1 MKKFFLLIILQLFIV
16 TIFAQYSISYMGENI
31 GSPARTA
38 TIPLVSSN
46 GSFYFFQS
54 REQSIH
60 IRKYSAYNMNFS
72 YVPYSVITIGTK
84 LTINGVF
91 EDDQYFIIYGVDEE
105 YEGKKSG
112 FILKINNLNYN
123 PIALRY
129 LNFEIIDGC
138 LGEKDSNL
146 PSNEPCYAFI
156 AKDGPI
162 FMTNT
167 SLNLY
172 NYQHYLNNAH
182 PDHITWND
190 IQNRFMISGHVNPNI
205 NFKYTEFP
213 FFLSVDFNSNYPNE
227 WNIYNSIIL
236 REGTYNRHS
245 FGRVLHCL
253 MNDGRVLLAQSS
265 RNSDTTIRTFSK
277 LNFALLEIQSNQ
289 ILVDQ
294 YKILKLPFVSNYDLY
309 LNDIKNNVIRNTI
322 SLTANFNDQN
332 NDITLASI
340 INVNQNNVNISPY
353 QIYDFGI
360 FNKITY
366 NPFDTIGA
374 INISTSLFDYN
385 SNIMS
390 GVLFE
395 HNTFSTTCAQLVTN
409 LVEVITTPLQSNIT
423 STVCEHVISFVKP
436 LPNRIMSQPW
446 GAGSFCE
453 GYHSNIWSKDESG
466 DKALIY
472 LGSNSNVDRCDIQI
486 ILSDLFLLQGFK
498 GSVSCEIYDM
508 TGKQVYSVISEN
520 DMNNSIPELSKGI
533 YILKAI
539 DNFGNNKTVKFFK
552 D

>member
-1 MKKFFLLIILQLFIV
+1 MKKLFLLIILQLFIV

-91 EDDQYFIIYGVDEE
+91 EDGQYFIIYGVDEE
-105 YEGKKSG
+105 YEGKKFG

-123 PIALRY
+123 PVALKY
-129 LNFEIIDGC
+129 LNQEITDGC
-138 LGEKDSNL
+138 LGEKDSNF
-146 PSNEPCYAFI
+146 PSNESCYAFI
-156 AKDGPI
+156 AKDGTI

-172 NYQHYLNNAH
+172 NYQYYLNNAH
-182 PDHITWND
+182 PDHISWND
-190 IQNRFMISGHVNPNI
+190 ILKRFMVSGYTIPNI
-205 NFKYTEFP
+205 NINSTEYP
-213 FFLSVDFNSNYPNE
+213 FFLSFKLNSKHSCNWYLN
-227 WNIYNSIIL
+227 NSIIL
-236 REGTYNRHS
+236 KEGIYNRNTN
-245 FGRVLHCL
+245 GRVLHCL
-253 MNDGRVLLAQSS
+253 LNDGRVLLAQS
-265 RNSDTTIRTFSK
+265 TTSTNISK
-277 LNFALLEIQSNQ
+277 LNFALLEIQANP
-289 ILVDQ
+289 IVLDQ
-294 YKILKLPFVSNYDLY
+294 YKMIELPVISNYDIY

-322 SLTANFNDQN
+322 SLTANYN
-332 NDITLASI
+332 NISLASI
-340 INVNQNNVNISPY
+340 LSVNQNNINIEPY
-353 QIYDFGI
+353 QIFDYGI
-360 FNKITY
+360 FNKLTY

-374 INISTSLFDYN
+374 INISTSLFNFN
-385 SNIMS
+385 SNILS

-423 STVCEHVISFVKP
+423 SSVCENVTSYVKP

-446 GAGSFCE
+446 GAGAFCE
-453 GYHSNIWSKDESG
+453 GYHSNIWTKDESE
-466 DKALIY
+466 DKALIDF
-472 LGSNSNVDRCDIQI
+472 GSNSNVDRCDIQM
-486 ILSDLFLLQGFK
+486 ILSDIFLLQGFK
-498 GSVSCEIYDM
+498 GSVTCEIYDM

-520 DMNNSIPELSKGI
+520 DMNNSIPDLSKGI